1 MEIGSQSVNEFLAA
15 LAAKQP
21 TPGGGAVAGVLVAL
35 STSLGNMVLG
45 YSIGKETLKEHTSL
59 HDDCS
64 KFLLAASG
72 EAIELA
78 HADTDAYE
86 TLNAMFSTP
95 KDEPEAQE
103 NWNRVVLEAISVPI
117 RTMEL
122 CQKVLVTL
130 QTLVGKSNRM
140 LASDLAIAAILADA
154 AARSADWNVQ
164 INLSQLSSD
173 DERDRCSKQANE
185 LLENCREIADAIE
198 TSCRL

>member
-1 MEIGSQSVNEFLAA
+1 MEIGSQSINDFLVS

-21 TPGGGAVAGVLVAL
+21 TPGGGVVAGILVAL

-45 YSIGKETLKEHTSL
+45 YSIGKETLKEHVSL

-64 KFLLAASG
+64 KFLLAASE
-72 EAIELA
+72 EALELA
-78 HADTDAYE
+78 RADANAYE
-86 TLNAMFSTP
+86 ALNAMFTSP
-95 KDEPEAQE
+95 KDDSETQE

-122 CQKVLVTL
+122 CQRVLVTL

-164 INLSQLSSD
+164 INLSQLND
-173 DERDRCSKQANE
+173 DDQRDEYSKQADE
-185 LLENCREIADAIE
+185 LLEQCKEISDAIE
-198 TSCRL
+198 TSCRI

>member
-1 MEIGSQSVNEFLAA
+1 MEIGSQSVNEFLAS

-35 STSLGNMVLG
+35 SSSLGNMVLG
-45 YSIGKETLKEHTSL
+45 YSLGKETLKEHASL

-64 KFLLAASG
+64 KVLVAASR

-78 HADTDAYE
+78 HSDASAYE
-86 TLNAMFSTP
+86 ALNAMFSTQ
-95 KDEPEAQE
+95 DDDAERQE
-103 NWNRVVLEAISVPI
+103 NWDRVVLEAISVPI

-122 CQKVLVTL
+122 CQRVLVTL
-130 QTLVGKSNRM
+130 QTLIGKSNRM

-164 INLSQLSSD
+164 INLSQLGD
-173 DERDRCSKQANE
+173 DEKRAACSKEANG
-185 LLENCREIADAIE
+185 LLLKCKGLAESIE
-198 TSCRL
+198 TSCRI

>member
-1 MEIGSQSVNEFLAA
+1 MELGSQSINEFLDA

-45 YSIGKETLKEHTSL
+45 YSLGKETLKEHATL
-59 HDDCS
+59 HEASSTMLLSAS
-64 KFLLAASG
+64 K

-78 HADTDAYE
+78 YADATAYE

-95 KDEPEAQE
+95 RDDPEALE

-122 CQKVLVTL
+122 CQNVLVTL
-130 QTLVGKSNRM
+130 QSMVGKSNRM
-140 LASDLAIAAILADA
+140 LSSDLAIAAILADA
-154 AARSADWNVQ
+154 AARSANWNVQ
-164 INLSQLSSD
+164 INLSQLSND
-173 DERDRCSKQANE
+173 DERDECSKQADE
-185 LLENCREIADAIE
+185 LLSMCKGLVESIE
-198 TSCRL
+198 TSCKL